1 MRPSANRI
9 SRPLSGHRHR
19 DLQKEGIATRK
30 SRITEVIMLAMLAM
44 VLVIGVRGTK
54 RLAYQLAGLKI
65 LIKAISDVQW
75 LAWRE
80 LDSRTASEADILS
93 AAGVHAGDVVAVMC
107 EEHRGRTEAAV
118 AAGKVGAEV
127 LYLSTA
133 LPSPQVTK
141 VVAGKRPRVVIYD
154 HEFADKLANVPDET
168 RLFVA
173 RPDPAFPLPTL
184 QEMVDVYEKRKARS
198 A

>member
-107 EEHRGRTEAAV
+107 EEHRAHRGRGGGVE
-118 AAGKVGAEV
+118 VGAEV